1 MNNNA
6 GSSSSYRSCTFSN
19 LCSWFLSLRLT
30 RSKKSIVVAL
40 VALLSVVYTGHRTV
54 SYKLNNTEWFKAPIN
69 DMYRECPAPQ
79 YPTLTLGSTGA
90 GGSAGTG
97 GGSAGAAGAAA
108 TAGSKQDA
116 GGKICMTTLT
126 DAKAGSPLQRFVRW
140 RNFDSLLEMTWPN
153 KQAYADKHGYY
164 LFNES
169 DTLDKSRPPSWS
181 KIKAAQR
188 LLNEEN
194 CDWVFWLDADTVVMN
209 SEKTVQ
215 AFLPLDKDKDL
226 ILTRQKGGSYNAGA
240 WLIRNSA
247 WSKQFLQHWWDMK
260 EFVQPPGLSTS
271 GDNDALKAYL
281 LDQMDPTEFKKHI
294 VAPPRCQFNSV
305 TIFLSPA
312 EHAVLVKDP
321 ALIPQQ
327 EYYMNREKYHKGDL
341 IAHVAGKNNKI
352 DTTALLLKDA
362 V

>member
-1 MNNNA
+1 MSNNA
-6 GSSSSYRSCTFSN
+6 NSSFSN

-30 RSKKSIVVAL
+30 RSKAIAVSLAVVLSII
-40 VALLSVVYTGHRTV
+40 YTGHRTV
-54 SYKLNNTEWFKAPIN
+54 SYRVNTTEWFKAPIN
-69 DMYRECPAPQ
+69 DMYRECPAPK
-79 YPTLTLGSTGA
+79 YPTLG
-90 GGSAGTG
+90 
-97 GGSAGAAGAAA
+97 
-108 TAGSKQDA
+108 AGSKDA
-116 GGKICMTTLT
+116 GKICMTTLT

-194 CDWVFWLDADTVVMN
+194 CDWVFWLDADTVIMN
-209 SEKTVQ
+209 SVKTVQ
-215 AFLPLDKDKDL
+215 AFLPSNPDKDL
-226 ILTRQKGGSYNAGA
+226 VLTRQKGGSYNAGA

-271 GDNDALKAYL
+271 GDNAALKAYL
-281 LDQMDPTEFKKHI
+281 LDQMDPAEFEKHI
-294 VAPPRCQFNSV
+294 VVPERCQYNSV

-312 EHAVLVKDP
+312 EQAALQKDP
-321 ALIPQQ
+321 AKMAKP
-327 EYYMNREKYHKGDL
+327 EYYLNPEKYHKGDL
-341 IAHVAGKNNKI
+341 VAHVAGKNNKI

>member
-1 MNNNA
+1 MSNKA
-6 GSSSSYRSCTFSN
+6 GSSIGN
-19 LCSWFLSLRLT
+19 LCAWFLSLRLT
-30 RSKKSIVVAL
+30 RSKAIAVGLATVLSI
-40 VALLSVVYTGHRTV
+40 VYTGHRMV
-54 SYKLNNTEWFKAPIN
+54 SYKLNTTEWTKAPIN
-69 DMYRECPAPQ
+69 DIYRECPKPS
-79 YPTLTLGSTGA
+79 YPTLSVD
-90 GGSAGTG
+90 
-97 GGSAGAAGAAA
+97 
-108 TAGSKQDA
+108 KYKDA
-116 GGKICMTTLT
+116 GKICMTTLT

-169 DTLDKSRPPSWS
+169 DTLDKWRPPSWS

-188 LLNEEN
+188 LLNEEG
-194 CDWVFWLDADTVVMN
+194 CDWVFWLDADTVIMN

-215 AFLPLDKDKDL
+215 AFLPSNPDKDL

-260 EFVQPPGLSTS
+260 EYVQPPGLSTS
-271 GDNDALKAYL
+271 GDNAALKAYL
-281 LDQMDPTEFKKHI
+281 LDQMDPAEFKKHI
-294 VAPPRCQFNSV
+294 VAPPRCTFNSD

-312 EHAVLVKDP
+312 EQAVLVKDP
-321 ALIPQQ
+321 ALIQQQ
-327 EYYMNREKYHKGDL
+327 EYYMSPGKYHKGDL

-352 DTTALLLKDA
+352 DTTALLLRDA